1 MGYKVLRKSDNYSKN
16 DNSGS
21 EEASDIFIGETIIKA
36 DYANDIRPQ
45 FYGLDS
51 VRYGLWAD
59 GEPAQTVFTNKKDS
73 GWKWLSDAALAVN
86 RFMGK
91 NEKQQ

>member
-1 MGYKVLRKSDNYSKN
+1 MLMISDH
-16 DNSGS
+16 NSMV
-21 EEASDIFIGETIIKA
+21 
-36 DYANDIRPQ
+36 
-45 FYGLDS
+45 LDS

-59 GEPAQTVFTNKKDS
+59 GEPAQTVFTNKKILDGS
-73 GWKWLSDAALAVN
+73 GLAMQISAVN

>member
-1 MGYKVLRKSDNYSKN
+1 M
-16 DNSGS
+16 
-21 EEASDIFIGETIIKA
+21 
-36 DYANDIRPQ
+36 
-45 FYGLDS
+45 DS

-91 NEKQQ
+91 NENSSNNREMTLVIIEG